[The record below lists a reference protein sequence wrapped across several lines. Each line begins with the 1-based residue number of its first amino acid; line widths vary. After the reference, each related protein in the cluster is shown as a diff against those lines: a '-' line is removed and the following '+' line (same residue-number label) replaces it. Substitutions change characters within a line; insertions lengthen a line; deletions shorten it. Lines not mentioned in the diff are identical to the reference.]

1 VSAYDDHD
9 HDHATHGHARHDHTV
24 AHGHS
29 HDEHSGGDEH
39 AHGHA
44 HGGHGHSHAPAN
56 FDSAFL
62 IGITLN
68 VGFVVLE
75 AVYGFAANSVALL
88 ADAGHN
94 LSDVFGLLMAWGAV
108 AAGKR
113 AASKRFTYGLR
124 KSSVLAA
131 LFNAVFLLVAVGA
144 IGVEAV
150 RRFGEPQSVASNTVM
165 VVAALGILINGAT
178 ALLFARGRAGD
189 INIRGAYLHMASD
202 AAVSAGVVVSGFIIA
217 RTGWAWLDPATSLAI
232 VAVIVI
238 GTWGLLRDSVT
249 MALDAVPPSIDPAA
263 VSDALGELPG
273 VTQVHHLHIWPMST
287 TESALTVHLVTPG
300 GQPGDAFLHDACMM
314 LKKRFG
320 IEHSTIQVEIAED
333 TCALRAE
340 HSH

>member
-1 VSAYDDHD
+1 MGAHGHHD
-9 HDHATHGHARHDHTV
+9 HGTD
-24 AHGHS
+24 HGHS
-29 HDEHSGGDEH
+29 HGNHD
-39 AHGHA
+39 HA

-62 IGITLN
+62 IGISLN
-68 VGFVVLE
+68 AGFVVLE
-75 AVYGFAANSVALL
+75 TIYGFAANSMALL

-94 LSDVFGLLMAWGAV
+94 LSDVFGLLMAWGAA

-113 AASKRFTYGLR
+113 AASKRFTYGWR

-144 IGVEAV
+144 IAVEAV
-150 RRFGEPQSVASNTVM
+150 RRFGEPQAVGSNTVM

-217 RTGWAWLDPATSLAI
+217 RTGWAWLDPATSLVI
-232 VAVIVI
+232 VAVIVL

-249 MALDAVPPSIDPAA
+249 MAMDAVPPSIDPAA
-263 VSDALGELPG
+263 VETALAGLSG
-273 VTQVHHLHIWPMST
+273 VTQVHHIHIWPMST
-287 TESALTVHLVTPG
+287 TESALTAHLVTPG
-300 GQPGDAFLHDACMM
+300 GQPGDAFLRGACSM
-314 LKKRFG
+314 LKTRFG
-320 IEHSTIQVEIAED
+320 IQHATIQVEIDEGA
-333 TCALRAE
+333 CAPERHHA
-340 HSH
+340 H

>member
-1 VSAYDDHD
+1 VGAHDNHD
-9 HDHATHGHARHDHTV
+9 HGID
-24 AHGHS
+24 HGHS
-29 HDEHSGGDEH
+29 HGNDSG
-39 AHGHA
+39 HGHGHS

-62 IGITLN
+62 IGISLN

-75 AVYGFAANSVALL
+75 AIYGFAANSMALL

-94 LSDVFGLLMAWGAV
+94 LSDVFGLLMAWGAA

-113 AASKRFTYGLR
+113 AASKRFTYGWR

-144 IGVEAV
+144 IGVEAI
-150 RRFGEPQSVASNTVM
+150 RRFGEQQSVASNTVM

-178 ALLFARGRAGD
+178 ALLFARGRASD

-232 VAVIVI
+232 AAVIVI

-249 MALDAVPPSIDPAA
+249 MALDAVPPSIDPGA
-263 VSDALGELPG
+263 VSGALGDLPG

-300 GQPGDAFLHDACMM
+300 GQPGDAFLHDVCTM
-314 LKKRFG
+314 LKTRFG
-320 IEHSTIQVEIAED
+320 IQHSTIQVEVAEGA
-333 TCALRAE
+333 CAPTGE
-340 HSH
+340 HMHYVRS

>member
-1 VSAYDDHD
+1 MAATDHHD
-9 HDHATHGHARHDHTV
+9 HGND
-24 AHGHS
+24 HGHS
-29 HDEHSGGDEH
+29 HEPHDHGDSNGGHSHGS
-39 AHGHA
+39 HGHN
-44 HGGHGHSHAPAN
+44 HAPAN

-62 IGITLN
+62 IGISLN

-75 AVYGFAANSVALL
+75 AIYGFAANSMALL

-94 LSDVFGLLMAWGAV
+94 LSDVFGLLMAWGAA

-144 IGVEAV
+144 IAVEAF
-150 RRFGEPQSVASNTVM
+150 RRFGEPQPIGSNTVM

-178 ALLFARGRAGD
+178 AMLFARGRAHD

-202 AAVSAGVVVSGFIIA
+202 AAVSAGVVVSGFAIA
-217 RTGWAWLDPATSLAI
+217 RTGWAWLDPATSLVI

-249 MALDAVPPSIDPAA
+249 MAMDAVPPSIDPAA
-263 VSDALGELPG
+263 VETSLASLPG
-273 VTQVHHLHIWPMST
+273 VARVHDLHIWPMST
-287 TESALTVHLVTPG
+287 TESALTAHLVTPG
-300 GQPGDAFLHDACMM
+300 GQPGDAFLNDVCAM
-314 LKKRFG
+314 LRAKFG
-320 IEHSTIQVEIAED
+320 IQHATIQVEIDEGA
-333 TCALRAE
+333 CMLAG
-340 HSH
+340 HHKH

>member
-1 VSAYDDHD
+1 MGAHDHHG
-9 HDHATHGHARHDHTV
+9 HDHATHDSHA
-24 AHGHS
+24 GHS
-29 HDEHSGGDEH
+29 HAGHS
-39 AHGHA
+39 HGT
-44 HGGHGHSHAPAN
+44 GGHSHAPAN

-62 IGITLN
+62 IGISLN

-75 AVYGFAANSVALL
+75 ALYGFAANSMALL

-113 AASKRFTYGLR
+113 AASKRFTYGWR

-144 IGVEAV
+144 IGIEAV
-150 RRFGEPQSVASNTVM
+150 RRFGEPQPVASNTVM
-165 VVAALGILINGAT
+165 IVAALGILINGAT

-263 VSDALGELPG
+263 VEQALGGLPG
-273 VTQVHHLHIWPMST
+273 VAQVHHMHIWPMST
-287 TESALTVHLVTPG
+287 TESALTAHLVTPG
-300 GQPGDAFLHDACMM
+300 GQPGDAFLRDVCAM
-314 LKKRFG
+314 LKTRFG
-320 IEHSTIQVEIAED
+320 IQHATIQVEIDEAA
-333 TCALRAE
+333 CVVAGGHA
-340 HSH
+340 H

>member
-1 VSAYDDHD
+1 MSAHD
-9 HDHATHGHARHDHTV
+9 HHH
-24 AHGHS
+24 HGHS
-29 HDEHSGGDEH
+29 HGNHGSDDSHVHGD
-39 AHGHA
+39 HGHS
-44 HGGHGHSHAPAN
+44 GHGHSHAPAS
-56 FDSAFL
+56 FDSAFR

-75 AVYGFAANSVALL
+75 AIYGFTANSMALL

-113 AASKRFTYGLR
+113 AASPRFTYGWR

-144 IGVEAV
+144 IAIEAI
-150 RRFGEPQSVASNTVM
+150 RRFGEPQPIASNTVII
-165 VVAALGILINGAT
+165 VAALGILINGAT

-232 VAVIVI
+232 VAVIVV
-238 GTWGLLRDSVT
+238 GTWSLLRDSVT
-249 MALDAVPPSIDPAA
+249 MALDAVPPSIDPMA
-263 VSDALGELPG
+263 VSGALGELAG

-300 GQPGDAFLHDACMM
+300 GQPGDAFLHDVCTM
-314 LKKRFG
+314 LKTRFG
-320 IEHSTIQVEIAED
+320 IEHSTIQVEIAENA
-333 TCALRAE
+333 CAPANE
-340 HSH
+340 HIH

>member
-1 VSAYDDHD
+1 VGAHD
-9 HDHATHGHARHDHTV
+9 HHDHGND
-24 AHGHS
+24 HGHS
-29 HDEHSGGDEH
+29 HAKHDHSHGGH
-39 AHGHA
+39 S

-62 IGITLN
+62 IGISLN

-75 AVYGFAANSVALL
+75 AIYGFAANSMALL

-94 LSDVFGLLMAWGAV
+94 LSDVFGLLMAWGAA

-113 AASKRFTYGLR
+113 AASKRFTYGWR

-144 IGVEAV
+144 IAVEAF
-150 RRFGEPQSVASNTVM
+150 RRFGEPQAVGSNTVM

-232 VAVIVI
+232 VAVIVL

-249 MALDAVPPSIDPAA
+249 MAMDAVPPSIDPAA
-263 VSDALGELPG
+263 VESALAGLTG
-273 VTQVHHLHIWPMST
+273 VTQVHHIHIWPMST
-287 TESALTVHLVTPG
+287 TESALTAHLVTPG
-300 GQPGDAFLHDACMM
+300 GQPGDAFLRDAFSM
-314 LKKRFG
+314 LKTRFG
-320 IEHSTIQVEIAED
+320 IQHATIQVEIDEGACTPD
-333 TCALRAE
+333 GHHA
-340 HSH
+340 H